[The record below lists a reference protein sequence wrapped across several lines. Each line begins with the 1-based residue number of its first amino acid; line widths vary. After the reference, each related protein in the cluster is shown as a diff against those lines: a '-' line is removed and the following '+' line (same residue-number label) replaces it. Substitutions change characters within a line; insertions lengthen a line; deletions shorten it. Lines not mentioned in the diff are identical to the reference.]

1 VAKARERAGDESAS
15 AGKAGGTGRADQG
28 SMTDLDFVRGLIEV
42 VDASGIDSLEITRAG
57 TRVKISKT
65 PPAAAGS
72 YYLAP
77 PAHGAPPA
85 AASNAGPGAP
95 AAPAAAGEAAGAP
108 ASAAP
113 GGETTSGSDSE
124 SAAAQSLASGL
135 LEVKS
140 PMVGTFYRAPAPEAP
155 SYVEVG
161 TRVTK
166 GQTLCILEAMK
177 LMNELESE
185 FEGVVRQVLVENAEP
200 VEYGQVLF
208 RIDPTG

>member
-1 VAKARERAGDESAS
+1 VAKARERAGDESPS
-15 AGKAGGTGRADQG
+15 AGRAGGKDRADQG
-28 SMTDLDFVRGLIEV
+28 SMTDLEFVRGLIEV

-72 YYLAP
+72 YYLGP
-77 PAHGAPPA
+77 PAQAAPHP
-85 AASNAGPGAP
+85 AASNAGPAAQAAGGESGQGP
-95 AAPAAAGEAAGAP
+95 AAGGGQAGAAE
-108 ASAAP
+108 ASAAA
-113 GGETTSGSDSE
+113 
-124 SAAAQSLASGL
+124 SAERAGSGL
-135 LEVKS
+135 VEVKS

-155 SYVEVG
+155 PYVEVG